1 MNKENYNMSLNDR
14 FNTFNFEL
22 DRVLKEDYPKS
33 LIYAIIA
40 VAETFDLDIEDT
52 VPLLG
57 DNFKTQLSDEYNID
71 LSEGFP
77 EGLF

>member
-1 MNKENYNMSLNDR
+1 MSMNDR

-22 DRVLKEDYPKS
+22 DRVLREDYPKS
-33 LIYAIIA
+33 LIHAILTT
-40 VAETFDLDIEDT
+40 AETFDVDVEDV

-57 DNFKTQLSDEYNID
+57 DNFRITLSEEYNID
-71 LSEGFP
+71 LSEGLP